1 MRRSFDNM
9 ESGKTEHG
17 EAVHSA
23 RPSASTPSLQPYEG
37 ALIVEEPLAIR
48 VEGRSYAVIMRTPG
62 EEMAHA
68 AGFCLA
74 EGLIDRLDD
83 LGTLGYCA
91 DAKEG
96 NVVTV
101 TIKPERRRQVQGILE
116 RRGFVSQTSCGIC
129 GKELIGDLCQV
140 LEPNSDETKLTA
152 EQVASC
158 AGLLPAHQGLYQ
170 STGSSHGAL
179 LCDREGRVLAVGED
193 VGRHN
198 ALDKAI
204 GKALM
209 AGCLGDA
216 CLGVLSSRISYELV
230 QKAARARLP
239 ILIALSRPTALAV
252 ELGRKMNM
260 TLAWMSHRDGIFVFC
275 GEQRL
280 QRGA

>member
-1 MRRSFDNM
+1 LRRSYDM
-9 ESGKTEHG
+9 ESGKLG
-17 EAVHSA
+17 RREAVHSA
-23 RPSASTPSLQPYEG
+23 GLRPYEG
-37 ALIVEEPLAIR
+37 ALIVEEPLVIR

-62 EEMAHA
+62 EEIAHA

-74 EGLIDRLDD
+74 EGLIDSLDD
-83 LGTLGYCA
+83 LGTVGYCA

-96 NVVTV
+96 NVMTV
-101 TIKPERRRQVQGILE
+101 TLKPERRREVQGLLE

-129 GKELIGDLCQV
+129 GKELIKDLCQV
-140 LEPNSDETKLTA
+140 LKPNSDKTKLTA

-158 AGLLPAHQGLYQ
+158 AGSLPAHQGLYQ
-170 STGSSHGAL
+170 STGSSHCAVL
-179 LCDREGRVLAVGED
+179 FDRKGKVLAAGED

-204 GKALM
+204 GKALT

-239 ILIALSRPTALAV
+239 ILIALSRATTLAV

-260 TLAWMSHRDGIFVFC
+260 TLAWMSRKDGIFVFC
-275 GEQRL
+275 GEERL
-280 QRGA
+280 R